1 MMKRPKE
8 FQEHERIKTLN
19 MTFQQDRI
27 SVVLNPEFITL
38 PVIFPNYISRGG
50 PVS

>member
-1 MMKRPKE
+1 MKE
-8 FQEHERIKTLN
+8 LKTLN

-27 SVVLNPEFITL
+27 SVVLNPEFTTL

-50 PVS
+50 PIS